1 MCRGGTEQCAAAPGR
16 TGVRVAEKARVDAEA
31 RAQRLRIVQALGQRA
46 SARAS
51 PAELAGH
58 VLNQDIGSWEVSAV
72 REMSGM
78 FDGATSFDKDI
89 SSWDVSA
96 VTDMYC
102 MFCDAS
108 SFDQDIGSW
117 DDKRNFECGSGL
129 ICVAPSS
136 ACAKGCGNRPPPRAR
151 PPPLAP
157 AQTIL

>member
-1 MCRGGTEQCAAAPGR
+1 
-16 TGVRVAEKARVDAEA
+16 
-31 RAQRLRIVQALGQRA
+31 
-46 SARAS
+46 
-51 PAELAGH
+51 
-58 VLNQDIGSWEVSAV
+58 
-72 REMSGM
+72 M